1 MVYRRVT
8 RGTQS
13 GRGHDVRVRPAALA
27 ACAVAAVLTWCGAA
41 GAHLIPE
48 PQFVTTGSVSTL
60 SLAGPN
66 ERREPMTGLAVTLP
80 SGLRIV
86 RAHSSGGWTATVD
99 GSTATWRGGAL
110 PYFVEA
116 MFVLEVDVATPP
128 GQVTF
133 ETAQLYEG
141 GERVTWPVTLTVLP
155 GADEGAAQNL
165 GWALAVG
172 VVGLA
177 VIAGVAVL
185 AWRRRR

>member
-1 MVYRRVT
+1 
-8 RGTQS
+8 
-13 GRGHDVRVRPAALA
+13 VRVRPAALA

-80 SGLRIV
+80 DGLRIV
-86 RAHSSGGWTATVD
+86 RAHSSDDWAATID
-99 GSTATWRGGAL
+99 GSTATWRGGPL
-110 PYFVEA
+110 PYFVDA
-116 MFVLEVDVATPP
+116 TFVLEIDVVAPP
-128 GQVTF
+128 GQLTF
-133 ETAQLYEG
+133 ETTQLYEG

-155 GADEGAAQNL
+155 SADDGPAENL
-165 GWALAVG
+165 GWALAAG

-177 VIAGVAVL
+177 VIAGLAAL
-185 AWRRRR
+185 AWRRRTRTLQER

>member
-1 MVYRRVT
+1 MMC
-8 RGTQS
+8 
-13 GRGHDVRVRPAALA
+13 RVRPAART
-27 ACAVAAVLTWCGAA
+27 ACALVAALTWCGAG

-80 SGLRIV
+80 GGLRIV
-86 RAHSSGGWTATVD
+86 RALSSDAWSATVD
-99 GSTATWRGGAL
+99 GSTATWRGGPL

-116 MFVLEVDVATPP
+116 SFVLEVDVTAPP

-133 ETAQLYEG
+133 ETVQLYGG

-155 GADEGAAQNL
+155 GADDAPAENL
-165 GWALAVG
+165 GWALAAG
-172 VVGLA
+172 VAGLA
-177 VIAGVAVL
+177 VTAGLALL